1 MEVIACRECRATIPP
16 TKVLVEGRS
25 GSLTCPECGMS
36 ECLVVLYVPEQI
48 SAATLAAALVE
59 KEFFKERL
67 HRSEDLVRG
76 GVCADSVYSGD
87 NAQNDAGNID

>member
-36 ECLVVLYVPEQI
+36 ECLAVLYVPEQI
-48 SAATLAAALVE
+48 SAAKLAAALVE
-59 KEFFKERL
+59 KEFFNERL
-67 HRSEDLVRG
+67 HRSEDPNG
-76 GVCADSVYSGD
+76 IGACAGLDNSGHG
-87 NAQNDAGNID
+87 AVE